1 MTKARRQLKIQEI
14 VRDHPVETQEELVY
28 ELRKAGYDV
37 TQATVSRD
45 IKELGLIKVP
55 GDNNV
60 SRYAMPN
67 QPIVRRNDERLK
79 RLCKTSVIT
88 LDYSE
93 NLIVIKTMPGEA
105 MGVAS
110 AIDQSNWPEII
121 GTIGGDDN
129 ILVIVK
135 PKKATATLVDR
146 FNEMIKG

>member
-28 ELRKAGYDV
+28 ELRKAGYDI

-55 GDNNV
+55 GDNNI

-79 RLCKTSVIT
+79 RRCKTSVIT
-88 LDYSE
+88 VDYSE

-110 AIDQSNWPEII
+110 ALDQANWPEII

-135 PKKATATLVDR
+135 PKKATSVLVDR